1 MARNRTRAKRREA
14 RERAAGVI
22 VAASDGALRS
32 ALGVMLWRLW
42 LYSGQLP
49 QYQAASLIEQGRALA
64 FDREGNQYYY
74 R

>member
-1 MARNRTRAKRREA
+1 MARNRTRRERREA
-14 RERAAGVI
+14 RERTGGVV

-42 LYSGQLP
+42 LYSGALP
-49 QYQAASLIEQGRALA
+49 GYQATSLIEQMKPLVIE
-64 FDREGNQYYY
+64 REGYQHYY

>member
-1 MARNRTRAKRREA
+1 MARNRTRRERREA
-14 RERAAGVI
+14 KERAVGVV

-42 LYSGQLP
+42 LYSGALP
-49 QYQAASLIEQGRALA
+49 GYQAANLIARGQPLA
-64 FDREGNQYYY
+64 VEREGYQHYY